1 MNILGSLRFA
11 FRGISANKMRSALT
25 TLGILIGVA
34 AVIVLLSVGTGSSA
48 AVKKSISALGTNTL
62 TINRSASGNGR
73 AGGTGG
79 GGGFPGGGAF
89 PGGAGGFGGAAAGG
103 SSSGSG
109 TRSSSTNLTLDDAAA
124 VLNASSSPDVANVAP
139 VVTASSVT
147 SAYTGVTHSVSS
159 FVGSTPSYLTINNDT
174 VQYGTSFTDNDYTS
188 RSDVAVIG
196 TTVADD
202 LFGTASSAVG
212 KTVQF
217 NGKNFTVLGVLKSKG
232 SSGFNDQDDVVI
244 APLTT
249 VQDEFT
255 GVGGSLSS
263 IVVQAKSSSVLTA
276 AENEIYTVLDARHD
290 VTSTTRDYTVQN
302 ASSIVATATSST
314 KTLTVLL
321 GAVAAISLL
330 VGGIGVMNIMLVT
343 VTERT
348 REIGIRK
355 AIGAGRGDIVVQFI
369 AEAVMLSIVGALAG
383 VAIGLVGSRFKIV
396 GVQPVVAPWSV
407 FLAFGVA
414 VAVGLFF
421 GIYPAN
427 RAAALKPIDALR
439 YE

>member
-1 MNILGSLRFA
+1 MNVLGSLRFA
-11 FRGISANKMRSALT
+11 VRGISANKLRSMLT

-48 AVKKSISALGTNTL
+48 AVKKSISALGTTTL
-62 TINRSASGNGR
+62 TINRSAGGNGR
-73 AGGTGG
+73 AGTV
-79 GGGFPGGGAF
+79 
-89 PGGAGGFGGAAAGG
+89 GGAGGFAARLGGGAAGRGG
-103 SSSGSG
+103 AATSSTSG
-109 TRSSSTNLTLDDAAA
+109 TRSRSTNLTVADAASL
-124 VLNASSSPDVANVAP
+124 LNSTSAPDVADVAP
-139 VVTASSVT
+139 VETAASVTA
-147 SAYTGVTHSVSS
+147 AYTGVTHTVGS

-174 VQYGTSFTDNDYTS
+174 VQYGTSFTDNDYTG
-188 RSDVAVIG
+188 REQVAVIG
-196 TTVADD
+196 ATVAQD
-202 LFGTASSAVG
+202 LFGVSSSAVG
-212 KTVQF
+212 QTVQF
-217 NGKNFTVLGVLKSKG
+217 NGKNFVVRGVLTAKG
-232 SSGFNDQDDVVI
+232 STGFIDQDDLVV

-255 GVGGSLSS
+255 GVAASLSS
-263 IVVQAKSSSVLTA
+263 VIVEARSAGVITTA
-276 AENEIYTVLDARHD
+276 QNEIYSVLDARHK
-290 VTSTTRDYTVQN
+290 VTAATRDYTVQN
-302 ASSIVATATSST
+302 PASIVATATSST

-369 AEAVMLSIVGALAG
+369 AEAVLLSVIGALAG
-383 VAIGLVGSRFKIV
+383 VAIGLIGSRFRIV